1 MEKSITPYKPLIT
14 KRTFLL
20 ISGIVWFIIG
30 ILLINRCTEFLI
42 ENSRHIVFHFSI
54 GIFAGLFLYLLL
66 FFNVSKKY
74 IHGILHLDSNKPHII
89 SFTNFRL
96 YFIISLI
103 IGIGYTLRQTDNLN
117 NIHIAIAYICFGF
130 TLILSSF
137 KIVYSFFAFNK
148 LANQKDIPT
157 L

>member
-1 MEKSITPYKPLIT
+1 MEQSIIPYKPFIT
-14 KRTFLL
+14 KRAFLL

-30 ILLINRCTEFLI
+30 FLLINRCTEFLI
-42 ENSRHIVFHFSI
+42 ENSRHIVFHFTI

-66 FFNVSKKY
+66 FFNVSKNY
-74 IHGILHLDSNKPHII
+74 IHRILHLDSQKPHII

-96 YFIISLI
+96 YFIISLVI
-103 IGIGYTLRQTDNLN
+103 ALGYTLRQTDNLN

-137 KIVYSFFAFNK
+137 KLVYSFIAFK
-148 LANQKDIPT
+148 KIANQKNIPT